1 VSSIPASNLRYIVL
15 NLHSCAVKLA
25 TLTHTKPLIP
35 FTLKSN
41 ISLPIPSLSHVLPD
55 LGTKLISDWPLISQ
69 TVDQEFI
76 STLHDLASMTRHTE
90 AIFDWIFPYTEDDS
104 YYEYINAQNLSV
116 EHRLLL
122 YNPQNLREECVRLT
136 CILYINTCLVRGFP
150 ISAAI
155 IQNVVSRLRDS
166 LKESLKTNDWQ
177 THEDVLFWILFVGA
191 YCTERGTEDEV
202 LAKALDNAVAL
213 LGLGSLEDAKALLS
227 TFFYVERIYGIKAKE
242 MWKYK

>member
-1 VSSIPASNLRYIVL
+1 MSSIPASNPRCIVL

-35 FTLKSN
+35 FTLKFN
-41 ISLPIPSLSHVLPD
+41 ISLPLPSILHLLPD

-69 TVDQEFI
+69 RIDQEFI
-76 STLHDLASMTRHTE
+76 STLYDLASMTRHTE
-90 AIFDWIFPYTEDDS
+90 AIFEWIFPYTEDDS

-116 EHRLLL
+116 EHRLLS
-122 YNPQNLREECVRLT
+122 YSPQNLREECVRLT

-155 IQNVVSRLRDS
+155 IQNVVFRLRNVLKKS
-166 LKESLKTNDWQ
+166 LETDDWQ
-177 THEDVLFWILFVGA
+177 THEDVLFWVLFIGV
-191 YCTERGTEDEV
+191 YCTERGTEDEILV
-202 LAKALDNAVAL
+202 KALDDAVAL

-227 TFFYVERIYGIKAKE
+227 TFFYVERIYGVKAKE
-242 MWKYK
+242 IWKTK